1 MHLHWAIQP
10 LISQALQED
19 IGPCDWTT
27 EATVPPDARC
37 AVTLRA
43 KQAGVLSGIEV
54 FRSVFEYLGAI
65 AGAWRAQADGSA
77 FAEGDVVASFKG
89 HTAAVLSGERVAL
102 NFIQRLSGI
111 ATLTAHLAEAVGDT
125 GARICDTRKTTPLLR
140 SLEKAAVAHGGGSN
154 HRFALYDGILIKE
167 NHITAAGGLA
177 EAVRRAR
184 AAAPHLARVEVEVTT
199 LTELETALE
208 SGAEA
213 VLLDNMDLET
223 LREASNTA
231 HAAGL
236 LVEASGNITLDRV
249 RAVAETGVDLIS
261 VGALTHSAPA
271 VDLSLLIHD
280 E

>member
-10 LISQALQED
+10 LIRQALQED
-19 IGPCDWTT
+19 IGHGDWTT
-27 EATVPPDARC
+27 EAIVPPGARC

-54 FRSVFEYLGAI
+54 FRGVFEHLGAI
-65 AGAWRAQADGSA
+65 AGGWKAQSDGSA

-102 NFIQRLSGI
+102 NFIQRLSGV
-111 ATLTAHLAEAVGDT
+111 ATLTAHFAEAVADT
-125 GARICDTRKTTPLLR
+125 HARICDTRKTTPLLR
-140 SLEKAAVAHGGGSN
+140 SLEKAAVVHGGGVN

-184 AAAPHLARVEVEVTT
+184 EAAPHLTRVEVEVTT
-199 LTELETALE
+199 LEELETALD

-231 HAAGL
+231 HAGGV
-236 LVEASGNITLDRV
+236 LVEASGNITLERV

-271 VDLSLLIHD
+271 IDLSLLIQD